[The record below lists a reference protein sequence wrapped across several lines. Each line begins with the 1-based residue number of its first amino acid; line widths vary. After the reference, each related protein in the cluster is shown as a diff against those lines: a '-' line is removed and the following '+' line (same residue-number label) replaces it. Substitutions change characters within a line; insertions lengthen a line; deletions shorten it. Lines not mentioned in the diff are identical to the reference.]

1 MATDEAPRQARD
13 TAEPRPE
20 VALDLR
26 AAARHLVAHPIVAAE
41 QDPEIFRLIRR
52 YETQLDRWFTQRF
65 GYRLQVKADTAR
77 LFKSSV
83 VATRR
88 PLRTAAATRRSFA
101 QREYTMLAL
110 ALAAVAAGPEVISL
124 RDLVEGIR
132 SAAAEAGVTVSEE
145 RSDRRAL
152 VTALRWMISCGATT
166 EIHAQ
171 VDSYASDGTADAV
184 LRVRPDRV
192 ALLALPVLARA
203 ETSEQL
209 LERSEQRRASRPWMR
224 SLLLEEPVV
233 YRSDLT
239 DDEWSELR
247 RRLGEERNI
256 FDEMFGLSI
265 EARAEGLAAI
275 DPEGGLTDSR
285 FPAGGTLGQA
295 ALLLIDHLVAAN
307 SNPVERST
315 AVAAIT
321 DLAEVHRVQSRH
333 WGQIAENPELLTGWP
348 SHRHLLR
355 SGLPRVS
362 RPEQQS
368 RPSLIST
375 SMVATVANSACRGT
389 MPAPVTGHGRGCWWD
404 LF

>member
-1 MATDEAPRQARD
+1 M
-13 TAEPRPE
+13 
-20 VALDLR
+20 
-26 AAARHLVAHPIVAAE
+26 
-41 QDPEIFRLIRR
+41 
-52 YETQLDRWFTQRF
+52 
-65 GYRLQVKADTAR
+65 
-77 LFKSSV
+77 
-83 VATRR
+83 
-88 PLRTAAATRRSFA
+88 
-101 QREYTMLAL
+101 
-110 ALAAVAAGPEVISL
+110 
-124 RDLVEGIR
+124 
-132 SAAAEAGVTVSEE
+132 
-145 RSDRRAL
+145 
-152 VTALRWMISCGATT
+152 TALRWMISCGAAT

-192 ALLALPVLARA
+192 ALLALPVLARS
-203 ETSEQL
+203 ETPEQL

-224 SLLLEEPVV
+224 SMLLEEPVV

-256 FDEMFGLSI
+256 FDEMFGLNI

-285 FPAGGTLGQA
+285 FPAGGTVGQA

-307 SNPVERST
+307 SNPVEHSA
-315 AVAAIT
+315 AVAAAT
-321 DLAEVHRVQSRH
+321 DLAELHRVQSRH
-333 WGQIAENPELLTGWP
+333 WGQIAENPEFLTGWP